1 MRGKDNCPL
10 CRKAADPLFAP
21 FCSRGC
27 RDRDLLSWLGEDY
40 RVPVAPEVEEDDDRP
55 RDARRGDTDT
65 E

>member
-10 CRKAADPLFAP
+10 CRKAADPQFAP

-27 RDRDLLSWLGEDY
+27 RDRDLLSWLGEAY

-55 RDARRGDTDT
+55 RDTGPGDRDAT
-65 E
+65 